1 MKNMIAQTGNSVAGL
16 IQNGGQLKR
25 NLANWKS
32 NLSDFPRILQKKRK
46 KASKKKKEMT
56 QNMQNRSQ
64 NSNIYTEGCP
74 GKNRKKSKEGVIEE
88 NERKFSKD

>member
-32 NLSDFPRILQKKRK
+32 NLSDFPRILPKKRK
-46 KASKKKKEMT
+46 KSKQEKKK
-56 QNMQNRSQ
+56 
-64 NSNIYTEGCP
+64 
-74 GKNRKKSKEGVIEE
+74 
-88 NERKFSKD
+88 

>member
-32 NLSDFPRILQKKRK
+32 NLSDFPRILQKKQAK
-46 KASKKKKEMT
+46 
-56 QNMQNRSQ
+56 
-64 NSNIYTEGCP
+64 
-74 GKNRKKSKEGVIEE
+74 RKKSKQVKKIS
-88 NERKFSKD
+88 KF

>member
-1 MKNMIAQTGNSVAGL
+1 
-16 IQNGGQLKR
+16 
-25 NLANWKS
+25 
-32 NLSDFPRILQKKRK
+32 
-46 KASKKKKEMT
+46 MT

-74 GKNRKKSKEGVIEE
+74 GKKRKKSKEGVIEE

>member
-1 MKNMIAQTGNSVAGL
+1 MKNTIAQTGNSVVGL
-16 IQNGGQLKR
+16 IQNGGQPKR

-32 NLSDFPRILQKKRK
+32 NLSDFPRILQKNK
-46 KASKKKKEMT
+46 KKEKKQERKKEMT

-74 GKNRKKSKEGVIEE
+74 GKNRKKRRY
-88 NERKFSKD
+88 N

>member
-1 MKNMIAQTGNSVAGL
+1 MIAQTGKSVVGL
-16 IQNGGQLKR
+16 IQNGEQLKR

-32 NLSDFPRILQKKRK
+32 NLSDFPRILQKKK
-46 KASKKKKEMT
+46 KQERIKEVT

-64 NSNIYTEGCP
+64 NSSIYTEGCS

>member
-32 NLSDFPRILQKKRK
+32 NLSDFPRILQKKT
-46 KASKKKKEMT
+46 SKKKKSK
-56 QNMQNRSQ
+56 QV
-64 NSNIYTEGCP
+64 
-74 GKNRKKSKEGVIEE
+74 KKK
-88 NERKFSKD
+88 

>member
-1 MKNMIAQTGNSVAGL
+1 MKNMIAQTGKSVVGL
-16 IQNGGQLKR
+16 IQSGEQLKR

-32 NLSDFPRILQKKRK
+32 NLSDFPRILQKKKRQERI
-46 KASKKKKEMT
+46 KEMT

-64 NSNIYTEGCP
+64 NSNIYTVGCS